1 MSWLRTR
8 SAYRIIVDHS
18 GKEYFHHI
26 QHHATKQII
35 NADED
40 FIIEACLVDS
50 DIKSSVVWFLV
61 TCSSRCQKVS

>member
-26 QHHATKQII
+26 QHHTYKQII
-35 NADED
+35 NVNED
-40 FIIEACLVDS
+40 FIVETLMDYS
-50 DIKSSVVWFLV
+50 DMVSSVVWILV